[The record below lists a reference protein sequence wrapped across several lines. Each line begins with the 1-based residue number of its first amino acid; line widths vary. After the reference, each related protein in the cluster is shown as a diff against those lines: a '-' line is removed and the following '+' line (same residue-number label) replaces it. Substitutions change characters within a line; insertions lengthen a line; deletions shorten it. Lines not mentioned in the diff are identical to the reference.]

1 MFVDWLTIRQCH
13 RQAPLFADSYVAR
26 VDIQDGELIWGN
38 YVGKSEEGSF
48 SSSLR
53 IRSDGQTVEVSGNP
67 SRWNREEN
75 LFGVRSVDAAIAV
88 FNSVLVGLGLPEFYE
103 DECSRLSAR
112 LLQSSDTLARDG
124 CTITRVD
131 VTENYSTGGPRN
143 SEHALHALRAFRH
156 QNRSPV
162 DFGTSLYWGMG
173 SNFTTRKYYL
183 KGPEM
188 RRHRK
193 GKSDYW
199 DDVLAFIEAE
209 GVVRFEVS
217 CKSAFLRRSGLDRPG
232 AWSDEVMAAILKGY
246 GLHERATASA
256 SSMNDIRAALVAA
269 GIGEQRATRLQDAAM
284 AYLNG
289 AKMREGRSQSA
300 FYRMRRDLLL
310 VGIDIA
316 ADLNISALRFSI
328 EMIQLKPTEMPEWYR
343 EAS

>member
-1 MFVDWLTIRQCH
+1 MFVDWLTVRQGH

-26 VDIQDGELIWGN
+26 VDIEDGKLIWGN

-53 IRSDGQTVEVSGNP
+53 IRSDGRMVEVSGNP

-103 DECSRLSAR
+103 DERTRLSAR
-112 LLQSSDTLARDG
+112 LLQGSDSLARDG

-131 VTENYSTGGPRN
+131 VTENYSTGGLRN

-156 QNRSPV
+156 QNRAPV
-162 DFGTSLYWGMG
+162 DYGSSLYWGMG

-193 GKSDYW
+193 GKSEYW
-199 DDVLAFIEAE
+199 DQVLAFVEAE
-209 GVVRFEVS
+209 GVLRFEVS

-232 AWSDEVMAAILKGY
+232 AWSDEVMSAILKGY
-246 GLHERATASA
+246 GLHERATAGA
-256 SSMNDIRAALVAA
+256 SSMNDIRGALVSA
-269 GIGEQRATRLQDAAM
+269 GIGELRATRLEHGALAF
-284 AYLNG
+284 LNG
-289 AKMREGRSQSA
+289 CNMRDGMSKST

-316 ADLNISALRFSI
+316 ADLNISALRFAI
-328 EMIQLKPTEMPEWYR
+328 ETIQLKPTEMPDWYR
-343 EAS
+343 KAS